1 MYLQDCPQRRRLA
14 RADLGV
20 IVMPLMSAKLRDWQ
34 LLDAWCAGD
43 RDAGGALVDRHFAAI
58 SRFFRN
64 KVTSE
69 HDAADLVSQ
78 TFLACTETKHKFRG
92 ESSFRRYLYAIAL
105 NHLRAYIRK
114 KHKRT
119 AETIDFGIVCVSDL
133 DPSSMSSIVA
143 RRRESQLLVRA
154 LREIPVDF
162 QVVLE
167 LSIFEDLSGRQI
179 GELLGIPEGTVRG
192 RLRLGKERLRTR
204 VASIAA
210 NPAGA
215 DSTITDL
222 EGWARHIQESLGRAD
237 PPEV

>member
-1 MYLQDCPQRRRLA
+1 MTPA
-14 RADLGV
+14 
-20 IVMPLMSAKLRDWQ
+20 DWQ
-34 LLDAWCAGD
+34 LLDAWRRGD
-43 RDAGGALVDRHFAAI
+43 RRAGGVLVDRHFAAI

-78 TFLACTETKHKFRG
+78 TFLACTEGKDSFRG
-92 ESSFRRYLYAIAL
+92 ETSVRRYLFAIAL
-105 NHLRAYIRK
+105 NLLRGYIRK
-114 KHKRT
+114 KHKRS
-119 AETIDFGIVCVSDL
+119 AEAIDFGIVCVSDL

-179 GELLGIPEGTVRG
+179 SELLGIPEGTVRG
-192 RLRLGKERLRTR
+192 RLRLGKERLRAR
-204 VASIAA
+204 LALLARS
-210 NPAGA
+210 PAEA
-215 DSTITDL
+215 DSTLTDL
-222 EGWARHIQESLGRAD
+222 EGWARDIRASLGRSDA
-237 PPEV
+237 PAR

>member
-1 MYLQDCPQRRRLA
+1 MCRGL
-14 RADLGV
+14 V
-20 IVMPLMSAKLRDWQ
+20 WPLTAAYKVSRMSATLRDWQ
-34 LLDAWCAGD
+34 LLDAWRSGD
-43 RDAGGALVDRHFAAI
+43 RGAGGALVDRHFAAI

-78 TFLACTETKHKFRG
+78 TFLACTETKDRFRG
-92 ESSFRRYLYAIAL
+92 ESSFRRYLFAIAL

-114 KHKRT
+114 KHKRS
-119 AETIDFGIVCVSDL
+119 AEAIDFGIVCVCDL
-133 DPSSMSSIVA
+133 DPSSVSSIVA

-167 LSIFEDLSGRQI
+167 LSIFEDLSGPQI
-179 GELLGIPEGTVRG
+179 SALLGIPEGTVRG

-204 VASIAA
+204 LSAIARS
-210 NPAGA
+210 PAEA

-222 EGWARHIQESLGRAD
+222 EGWARDIRRSLGRAEGLD
-237 PPEV
+237 A